1 MSKRHDRGQQSN
13 AIPELFL
20 ERLNEMVGDS
30 LFVRIKTT
38 FVERPTTFRVNT
50 LKAKKAEVKEILFSL
65 GFKMKDVPWM
75 PDAFIL
81 QHKTKRE
88 LTETDLY
95 KQGKIYIQS
104 LASMVPPLLVDP
116 QPAEKVLDLT
126 AAPGSK
132 TSQMAAMMQSKGE
145 LVANDVNKVRFF
157 KLKHNMEMLG
167 VADERPDWVFKL
179 RMEHGADLVREYP
192 NYFDKILL
200 DAPCSAEA
208 RFVEGERETYGYWK
222 EQKIKEMAYK
232 QRQLLLSVWNA
243 LKPGGLL
250 VYSTC
255 TFAPEENE
263 AQVSRLLERFP
274 DAEVVPMTL
283 TGLQTL
289 PPLKEWKGKPFHE
302 GVNKTSRILPTH
314 DIEGFYVACI
324 RKNKMPDE
332 RVA

>member
-1 MSKRHDRGQQSN
+1 MGKKGKNNQSSS

-20 ERLNEMVGDS
+20 ERLNQMVGDA
-30 LFVRIKTT
+30 LFSRIKQT

-50 LKAKKAEVKEILFSL
+50 LKAKKAEVKEALFSQ
-65 GFKMKDVPWM
+65 GFKMKDVPWV

-81 QHKTKRE
+81 QNKTKRE
-88 LTETDLY
+88 LTDTDIY
-95 KQGKIYIQS
+95 KEGKIYIQS
-104 LASMVPPLLVDP
+104 LASMAPPVALNV
-116 QPAEKVLDLT
+116 QPGEKVLDLT

-132 TSQMAAMMQSKGE
+132 TSQMAAMMQGKGE

-157 KLKHNMEMLG
+157 KLKHNMELLG
-167 VADERPDWVFKL
+167 VADERPDWTFKL
-179 RMEHGADLVREYP
+179 RMEHGADLAREYE
-192 NYFDKILL
+192 NYFDKILV

-232 QRQLLLSVWNA
+232 QRQLLLSVWSA
-243 LKPGGLL
+243 LKPGGTL

-274 DAEVVPMTL
+274 EAEVESVSIE
-283 TGLQTL
+283 GLQTL
-289 PPLKEWKGKPFHE
+289 PTLKAWKEKPFHE
-302 GVNKTSRILPTH
+302 KVKKTLRIFPTNE
-314 DIEGFYVACI
+314 IEGFYIAKI
-324 RKNKMPDE
+324 KKSQ
-332 RVA
+332 